1 MDAQPASGKVRGGT
15 QACLALKSVFS
26 TSLLLQAKN
35 FTKDLS
41 EGDLA
46 VYMVLVKE

>member
-1 MDAQPASGKVRGGT
+1 MPSQQVAKSGEGT
-15 QACLALKSVFS
+15 QACLALEAAFS

-35 FTKDLS
+35 FTKDLE

-46 VYMVLVKE
+46 VYMVLVKEQ